1 MAGVLDAEFLDVYKG
16 THGCVMLLDITKQWY
31 ASLFFQIIH
40 VHDYDTQYDS
50 KTVLYMQHSHNTRVI
65 QYIHCTCNIAL
76 TYVLT
81 VFLIF
86 FFRTF
91 KYIERE
97 LPKVPKH
104 IPVLVLVSKY
114 FLSIVVVC

>member
-1 MAGVLDAEFLDVYKG
+1 MVVSCCWISLNNG
-16 THGCVMLLDITKQWY
+16 ML
-31 ASLFFQIIH
+31 
-40 VHDYDTQYDS
+40 HDSFKLSMFMTMTQYDS